1 MPRKQIWNTEFTE
14 PECRIYPNYIEKK
27 AVAVQV
33 DSAASKHFTFL
44 PILLFAVLT
53 LLVLPLWGV
62 ELGKEMKALETM
74 FWEGDLEELPAKL
87 IKSKPKGD
95 EEMALQSY
103 INAMLQTSQK
113 DTQQLLR
120 QTMDRYP
127 STHYGQ
133 MSMLETAKL
142 LVFERKYVEAETL
155 LNRINNQDISERYYW
170 LAYCS
175 QAQDKYEEAAVR
187 GREYLRRQPKGK
199 HAEDTYYLIATMKQ
213 QQRKYAEGIQALEE
227 LRAIPGFPRSK
238 QYFHHLLGRLHHQSG
253 NWSKAYENYK
263 EGFLL
268 NKGSQLAYELE
279 DLLFELKEARGSSID
294 LSFMYPYTKLDLP
307 ELQEIPAPPE
317 LPAIDLGKEALRAQ
331 NKPKGSNYVQAGR
344 FGSEDNAKSRASAM
358 RALNLNA
365 YYYEDSANRSIPWV
379 VFCGPYSSASEAET
393 VRQILTRNSID
404 CFITNY

>member
-1 MPRKQIWNTEFTE
+1 MPHKQNWNTGFTLRE
-14 PECRIYPNYIEKK
+14 RRIYPTHIHKK
-27 AVAVQV
+27 AVSAV
-33 DSAASKHFTFL
+33 DISAAGKRSNFL
-44 PILLFAVLT
+44 PILILT
-53 LLVLPLWGV
+53 ALALLVLPLWSV
-62 ELGKEMKALETM
+62 ELSRDMKALETM
-74 FWEGDLEELPAKL
+74 FWEGDLEELPARL
-87 IKSKPKGD
+87 LKSKPRGD

-142 LVFERKYVEAETL
+142 LVFERKYAEAESL
-155 LNRINNQDISERYYW
+155 LNRINNPDLSERHYW

-175 QAQDKYEEAAVR
+175 QAQDKYEEAALR
-187 GREYLRRQPKGK
+187 GKEYLRWQPMGK

-213 QQRKYAEGIQALEE
+213 NQRKYAEGIQALEE
-227 LRAIPGFPRSK
+227 LRAIPGLLRSK

-307 ELQEIPAPPE
+307 ELQELPAPPE
-317 LPAIDLGKEALRAQ
+317 LPAIDLSQEPLRAQ
-331 NKPKGSNYVQAGR
+331 NRPKGSNYIQAGR
-344 FGSEDNAKSRASAM
+344 FGSEENAKSRANAM

-365 YYYEDSANRSIPWV
+365 YYFEDSANRSIPWV
-379 VFCGPYSSASEAET
+379 VFCGPYSSSSEAET

-404 CFITNY
+404 CFITRY